1 MRLRIL
7 DVARDDLHAH
17 IDYLLENA
25 SQETAEAFEARFIHI
40 AQLLLLHPLMGTSR
54 DNLSPGMR
62 SFSINERTLLFYRIL
77 PDDNEPILE
86 IVRVLGARQ
95 NLDDLF

>member
-40 AQLLLLHPLMGTSR
+40 AQLLLLHP
-54 DNLSPGMR
+54 
-62 SFSINERTLLFYRIL
+62 Y
-77 PDDNEPILE
+77 
-86 IVRVLGARQ
+86 VL
-95 NLDDLF
+95 N